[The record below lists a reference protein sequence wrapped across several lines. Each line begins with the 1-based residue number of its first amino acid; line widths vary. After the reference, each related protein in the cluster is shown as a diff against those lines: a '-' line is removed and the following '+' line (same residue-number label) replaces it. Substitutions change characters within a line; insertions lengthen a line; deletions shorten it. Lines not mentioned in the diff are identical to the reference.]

1 MSKEVSGQPEGVT
14 LLECINEGAVPFPER
29 MSFVRWLEWRRQ
41 TGSRPVK
48 RRDGRST
55 SSADEVA
62 LWRAVMDFLHD
73 VKEEDEEEEE
83 EEEEDDEDESPPPE
97 EPVDDLDGPE
107 LIPDAGEGPG
117 EAAGLGAPTG
127 PSVAAGLGALTK
139 EPAPAVPKDADGL
152 GRGDSPLRAR
162 LAAMEMELEALK
174 RGSDGGASVADG
186 GQAADLAAAL
196 KEQTETLKEAL
207 SARGGQSSITTV
219 KTDLVWPTLTDDK
232 SDTKDVVLFYEEFE
246 DVCALANNC
255 RGMSAREKLLAL
267 RARCKGS
274 RAKTYTNAYR
284 AAWKTGEVTE
294 DPEAVY
300 LRIKNKHLMFGE
312 SREEREV
319 RIDGEHQALVKG
331 RLSGHQF
338 EPLFE
343 ASVADLESVGL
354 GKTPRELYLS
364 YLRKMPP
371 HLQKEIRQDKRIWP
385 GDAKDVGLRSPAT
398 WDESHKVVLEY
409 EQREAAHRAVAHSTY
424 STTAGEV
431 PDPSAALAKAQKEIR
446 ELKAAARPSGAAA
459 KDSTLAAGSG
469 AKGSG
474 KGAASKI
481 CFHFRDH
488 ENCPKG
494 DSCPFSH
501 DKELRK
507 QALAAKRGEST
518 LAAKG
523 GKGGGK
529 GGGKAGAAKAKPK
542 AKPKAAPKSAPK
554 PPGTVCPF
562 FQKTGSCR
570 KGANCDMV
578 HSLLA
583 GQGQALPAGPFSGA
597 SMSNPFAAFSIQ
609 IGSAG
614 VQAGLPAADPKGA
627 VREHAL
633 ALKKGES
640 GDEQA
645 TGGRWQKMSPVT
657 TSTGPW
663 SRYWG
668 AASSVCSTGAPGPT
682 T

>member
-1 MSKEVSGQPEGVT
+1 MK
-14 LLECINEGAVPFPER
+14 
-29 MSFVRWLEWRRQ
+29 
-41 TGSRPVK
+41 
-48 RRDGRST
+48 
-55 SSADEVA
+55 
-62 LWRAVMDFLHD
+62 
-73 VKEEDEEEEE
+73 
-83 EEEEDDEDESPPPE
+83 
-97 EPVDDLDGPE
+97 
-107 LIPDAGEGPG
+107 
-117 EAAGLGAPTG
+117 
-127 PSVAAGLGALTK
+127 
-139 EPAPAVPKDADGL
+139 
-152 GRGDSPLRAR
+152 
-162 LAAMEMELEALK
+162 
-174 RGSDGGASVADG
+174 
-186 GQAADLAAAL
+186 
-196 KEQTETLKEAL
+196 
-207 SARGGQSSITTV
+207 
-219 KTDLVWPTLTDDK
+219 
-232 SDTKDVVLFYEEFE
+232 
-246 DVCALANNC
+246 
-255 RGMSAREKLLAL
+255 KLLAL

-398 WDESHKVVLEY
+398 WEESHKVVLEY

-431 PDPSAALAKAQKEIR
+431 PDSSAALAKAQKEIR
-446 ELKAAARPSGAAA
+446 ELKAAAKAAAARPSGAAA

-469 AKGSG
+469 AKGGG

-488 ENCPKG
+488 G
-494 DSCPFSH
+494 

-583 GQGQALPAGPFSGA
+583 GQGQALPANWGPPSGA

-609 IGSAG
+609 IGSAW
-614 VQAGLPAADPKGA
+614 VQAGLPRRPEGSGA
-627 VREHAL
+627 RARPSPQEGRERPVR
-633 ALKKGES
+633 
-640 GDEQA
+640 
-645 TGGRWQKMSPVT
+645 GGRWQRMSPAA
-657 TSTGPW
+657 TSAGPW
-663 SRYWG
+663 SRYWA
-668 AASSVCSTGAPGPT
+668 AASSACSTGAPGANHVTEELLVGMLNRAAELGIGTEDPRFPVVKLEKSVHPEFVHGIASGAPVP
-682 T
+682 